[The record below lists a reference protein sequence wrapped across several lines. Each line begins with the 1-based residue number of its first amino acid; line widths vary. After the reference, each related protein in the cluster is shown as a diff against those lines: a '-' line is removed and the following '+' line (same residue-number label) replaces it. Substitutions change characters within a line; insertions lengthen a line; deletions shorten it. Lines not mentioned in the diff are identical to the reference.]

1 MSARMCKVTVDGK
14 VREYKAGT
22 TYQEIA
28 EEFQPYYEHQI
39 VLVFAGGFHLQELRK
54 TVEKDCELRF
64 VTTADEIGHAAYKRS
79 MCFLLVKGKNPF
91 LTGQRILLYDRRRS
105 KAR

>member
-39 VLVFAGGFHLQELRK
+39 VHL
-54 TVEKDCELRF
+54 
-64 VTTADEIGHAAYKRS
+64 
-79 MCFLLVKGKNPF
+79 
-91 LTGQRILLYDRRRS
+91 
-105 KAR
+105 